1 MVRGET
7 LKVGANEFKG
17 VSWDCGD
24 VGGDVGGDDVGD
36 VDDDGGGD
44 DGDGDDGDNGDDDDD
59 GDDGKCE
66 VETCREWCLFQVWWR
81 GQLWW

>member
-24 VGGDVGGDDVGD
+24 VGGDVGGDD
-36 VDDDGGGD
+36 DGGGD
-44 DGDGDDGDNGDDDDD
+44 DGGGGDDDIGVVVDALVQCGPYLQNLIIVSD
-59 GDDGKCE
+59 F
-66 VETCREWCLFQVWWR
+66 RHLQQIYSNFNFWC
-81 GQLWW
+81 

>member
-1 MVRGET
+1 MRKCDFSQKKHSNYCEGAGDQKMVRGET

-24 VGGDVGGDDVGD
+24 VGGDDVGD

-44 DGDGDDGDNGDDDDD
+44 VGGDDLDGDVRG
-59 GDDGKCE
+59 
-66 VETCREWCLFQVWWR
+66 TLFL
-81 GQLWW
+81 GQFSFF

>member
-24 VGGDVGGDDVGD
+24 VGGDVGGDD
-36 VDDDGGGD
+36 DGGGD
-44 DGDGDDGDNGDDDDD
+44 VGGDDLDGDVGG
-59 GDDGKCE
+59 
-66 VETCREWCLFQVWWR
+66 TLFL
-81 GQLWW
+81 GQFSFF

>member
-36 VDDDGGGD
+36 VDDGGGGD
-44 DGDGDDGDNGDDDDD
+44 VDGDVWAEMEKAADAAD
-59 GDDGKCE
+59 KS
-66 VETCREWCLFQVWWR
+66 VLFFSA
-81 GQLWW
+81 GANF